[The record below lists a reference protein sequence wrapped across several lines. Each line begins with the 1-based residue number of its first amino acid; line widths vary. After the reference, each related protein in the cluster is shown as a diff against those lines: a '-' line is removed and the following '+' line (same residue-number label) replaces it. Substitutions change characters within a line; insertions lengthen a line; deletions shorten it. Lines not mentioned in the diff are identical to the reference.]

1 MEDPLKIYNDI
12 LAIANEEFNED
23 KINRDSDGKFAP
35 KDGVDDAGGDDDSSD
50 DNKLTKVGGSNNTSL
65 DKFLNLNKEEEEI
78 EYIDDDIGEDED
90 YRDYLSRNDGFQ
102 NTTYKYDDLEVNSLS
117 KGSQQFEYMIK
128 DLSPQEQAVMRR
140 KRFSFWKDQQVSD
153 GKNITATIGKYRT
166 RFAIDSD
173 ELTQSIKSYA
183 KFNNDE
189 VTNDSRV
196 WSNYE
201 HQIEDGLKGSVS
213 IASVEHGTEM
223 RISMVGFSPDGI
235 MEKDSGG
242 NPLFSLEMGGN
253 WYENSM
259 VFNREDFNEFVK
271 KNNISF
277 ASKKSGIAN
286 SAGIISLNA
295 RDVNSVQKLIPFIY
309 QQLEKNKFKIREQ
322 KKNYTKLRETENKLS
337 EMFDFIPNENYGTSN
352 RRYKLKSPVQ
362 GEVRLSGSVGGIA
375 NSTVDID
382 TKSGSDPRIS
392 VHFNGNYD
400 RNVELMEWDK
410 KNPTE
415 RSRADPKFKR
425 NKLLEGIFKGSVGK
439 TIKEIE
445 AITPIV
451 KKQVEVQEE
460 FERKLNELREQQT
473 DATKKHDE
481 ELSTYSSSMTR
492 EERDEEMNRLN
503 QELDKKTSL
512 RNEIEPELEPEFEDI
527 GDEEIT
533 NDDIDID
540 YDPRKIDLDNID
552 LDDDQA
558 YA

>member
-23 KINRDSDGKFAP
+23 KINRDSHGKFAP

-173 ELTQSIKSYA
+173 ELNQSIKSYA

-322 KKNYTKLRETENKLS
+322 KKNYTKLRETEDKLS
-337 EMFDFIPNENYGTSN
+337 EMFDFIPNERYGN

-375 NSTVDID
+375 DSTVDID
-382 TKSGSDPRIS
+382 TKSGSDPQIS
-392 VHFNGNYD
+392 VHFGSNYY
-400 RNVELMEWDK
+400 RNAELMEWDK

-425 NKLLEGIFKGSVGK
+425 NKLLEGIFGRYGSSSK

-492 EERDEEMNRLN
+492 EERDKEMNRLN

>member
-50 DNKLTKVGGSNNTSL
+50 DNKLTKIGGSNNTSL

-153 GKNITATIGKYRT
+153 GKNITATIGKNYSNRI
-166 RFAIDSD
+166 AIDSD

-183 KFNNDE
+183 KFNNE
-189 VTNDSRV
+189 ELISDSRV
-196 WSNYE
+196 YSDVV
-201 HQIEDGLKGSVS
+201 HQIEDGLKGSFRV
-213 IASVEHGTEM
+213 ASVDKGAEILINLG
-223 RISMVGFSPDGI
+223 GFSPDGI

-242 NPLFSLEMGGN
+242 NPLMSIEMGG
-253 WYENSM
+253 YGNSL
-259 VFNREDFNEFVK
+259 EISKTDFNEFVK
-271 KNNISF
+271 KNDIEFS
-277 ASKKSGIAN
+277 SKKSVMDYGGTIK
-286 SAGIISLNA
+286 LNA
-295 RDVNSVQKLIPFIY
+295 RDV
-309 QQLEKNKFKIREQ
+309 
-322 KKNYTKLRETENKLS
+322 TKLKETEDKLS
-337 EMFDFIPNENYGTSN
+337 EMFDFIPNERYGN
-352 RRYKLKSPVQ
+352 RRYKLRSPVQ
-362 GEVRLSGSVGGIA
+362 GEVRLDGSLGGI
-375 NSTVDID
+375 NNMTVDID
-382 TKSGSDPRIS
+382 TRSGSDPQIS
-392 VHFNGNYD
+392 VRFDSSYD
-400 RNVELMEWDK
+400 RNIELMEWDE
-410 KNPTE
+410 KNPTL
-415 RSRADPKFKR
+415 RSRTDPKFKR
-425 NKLLEGIFKGSVGK
+425 NKLLEGIFKGSGGK
-439 TIKEIE
+439 TLKEIE

-460 FERKLNELREQQT
+460 FERKIKELKGQQT
-473 DATKKHDE
+473 DATRKHDV
-481 ELSTYSSSMTR
+481 ELSTYGSSMTWQ
-492 EERDEEMNRLN
+492 ERDEEMNRLN

>member
-153 GKNITATIGKYRT
+153 GKNITATIGKNYSNRI
-166 RFAIDSD
+166 AIDSD

-183 KFNNDE
+183 KFNNE
-189 VTNDSRV
+189 ELISDSRV
-196 WSNYE
+196 YSDVV
-201 HQIEDGLKGSVS
+201 HQIEDGLKGSFRV
-213 IASVEHGTEM
+213 ASVDKGAEILINLG
-223 RISMVGFSPDGI
+223 GFSPDGI

-242 NPLFSLEMGGN
+242 NPLMSIEMGGYGN
-253 WYENSM
+253 GNGLEISK
-259 VFNREDFNEFVK
+259 EDFNEFVK
-271 KNNISF
+271 KNNIAF
-277 ASKKSGIAN
+277 VSKKSGMSWDGAIK
-286 SAGIISLNA
+286 LNA
-295 RDVNSVQKLIPFIY
+295 RDVNSVQPLMPFIY

-322 KKNYTKLRETENKLS
+322 KKNYNKMKETEDKLS
-337 EMFDFIPNENYGTSN
+337 EMFDFIPNERYGN
-352 RRYKLKSPVQ
+352 RRYKLRSPVQ
-362 GEVRLSGSVGGIA
+362 GEVRLDGSLGGI
-375 NSTVDID
+375 NNMTVDID
-382 TKSGSDPRIS
+382 TRSGSDPQIS
-392 VHFNGNYD
+392 VRFDSSYD
-400 RNVELMEWDK
+400 RNIELMEWDE
-410 KNPTE
+410 KNPTL
-415 RSRADPKFKR
+415 RSRTDPKFKR
-425 NKLLEGIFKGSVGK
+425 NKLLEGIFKGSGGK
-439 TIKEIE
+439 TLKEIE

-460 FERKLNELREQQT
+460 FERKIKELKGQQT
-473 DATKKHDE
+473 DATRKHDV
-481 ELSTYSSSMTR
+481 ELSTYGSSMTWQ
-492 EERDEEMNRLN
+492 ERDEEMNRLN

>member
-1 MEDPLKIYNDI
+1 
-12 LAIANEEFNED
+12 
-23 KINRDSDGKFAP
+23 
-35 KDGVDDAGGDDDSSD
+35 
-50 DNKLTKVGGSNNTSL
+50 
-65 DKFLNLNKEEEEI
+65 
-78 EYIDDDIGEDED
+78 
-90 YRDYLSRNDGFQ
+90 
-102 NTTYKYDDLEVNSLS
+102 
-117 KGSQQFEYMIK
+117 MIK

-425 NKLLEGIFKGSVGK
+425 NKLLEGIFGRYGSGGK